1 MSCFTGPREKILSAD
16 EEMKIN
22 YRVGGR
28 FKSGIR
34 EINSYNAVDLIR
46 SYDVSK
52 FFQKLIRIWEINC
65 RLSGC
70 AIRRNFLLEII
81 IAFAG

>member
-28 FKSGIR
+28 CISGIR

-65 RLSGC
+65 GLSGY